1 MPSIT
6 SLIAEAR
13 LEEAFEKL
21 KEHPKYKTDSKYQ
34 GQVINMTGS
43 FVGLRE
49 REMLGMLSYETAAR
63 EKAQLTNSLLT
74 LIGVFKLEETAG
86 TSPPV
91 NPVIPMLTDNE
102 TNRNMGGVPRILFLA
117 SDPRDMGKLQL
128 DKEFLKIHSEL
139 GDDATKL
146 SLKVKFE
153 PRADTLTR
161 TLLEDRPTYV
171 HFAGHGVGAA
181 ENFHP
186 AGIVLEDRYGNPNV
200 VSGTALANMFRL
212 IKKRI
217 DIKAVVLNA
226 CESAEQARAIS
237 IHDIYTVGMAAEIPD
252 NMAISFAGGFY
263 LGLAESPD
271 EIPFAFEM
279 AINNLLM
286 EGIEGEQVPKL
297 FYQGEEVVF

>member
-1 MPSIT
+1 MSSIT
-6 SLIAEAR
+6 KLISEAR

-21 KEHPKYKTDSKYQ
+21 KDHPKYKTDSKYQ
-34 GQVINMTGS
+34 GKVINLNSS
-43 FVGLRE
+43 FVGLRDS
-49 REMLGMLSYETAAR
+49 EMLNLISYDNAVMQR
-63 EKAQLTNSLLT
+63 AQLTNSLLM
-74 LIGVFKLEETAG
+74 LIQVFKLEENADTPA
-86 TSPPV
+86 PE
-91 NPVIPMLTDNE
+91 NPVTPILTDNGSTE
-102 TNRNMGGVPRILFLA
+102 NVAGVQRILFLA

-128 DKEFLKIHSEL
+128 DKEFLKIHSQL
-139 GDDATKL
+139 GDTATKL

-153 PRADTLTR
+153 PRADTLTK

-212 IKKRI
+212 IKKKV
-217 DIKAVVLNA
+217 DVKAVVLNA
-226 CESAEQARAIS
+226 CKSAEQARAIS
-237 IHDIYTVGMAAEIPD
+237 VHNIYTVGMVEEIPD
-252 NMAISFAGGFY
+252 NLAISFAGGFY

-286 EGIEGEQVPKL
+286 EGIDGAQVPKL
-297 FYQGEEVVF
+297 FYHGEEVVF